1 MNEKRNREK
10 IIIRTSIIG
19 IVANIFLAGFK
30 AVVGL
35 LSHSI
40 AIVLD
45 AVNNLSD
52 AVSSIVTII
61 GTKLANKAPDKKH
74 PMGHG
79 RAEYLSAM
87 IVAAIV
93 LYAGITSL
101 VESVKKIIHPEKAE
115 YTKTTIIILVVAII
129 VKVILGT
136 YVKKVGKDV
145 NSGSLVASGSDALND
160 AIISTSV
167 LFSAI
172 IFITTGIG
180 LEAYVGVIISVVI
193 IKAGMEML
201 LDTLDDI
208 IGRRVDSEIVNKIK
222 KLACEEE
229 EVHGAF
235 DLDLHNYG
243 PDKFIGSIHV
253 EVDDTLTAGQVDAL
267 IRRIQSRVLA
277 ETGIILE
284 SITIYSVNTTD
295 EEIKA
300 MHKEVQ
306 EMVTAHEGVL
316 SIHGFYADKKEKII
330 RFDYVVS
337 YDEKEKEKLYDNIV
351 MELEEK
357 YPDYNINVITDYD
370 IS

>member
-222 KLACEEE
+222 KSM
-229 EVHGAF
+229 VHLIWTF
-235 DLDLHNYG
+235 ITMDLTSL
-243 PDKFIGSIHV
+243 
-253 EVDDTLTAGQVDAL
+253 
-267 IRRIQSRVLA
+267 
-277 ETGIILE
+277 
-284 SITIYSVNTTD
+284 
-295 EEIKA
+295 
-300 MHKEVQ
+300 
-306 EMVTAHEGVL
+306 
-316 SIHGFYADKKEKII
+316 
-330 RFDYVVS
+330 
-337 YDEKEKEKLYDNIV
+337 
-351 MELEEK
+351 
-357 YPDYNINVITDYD
+357 
-370 IS
+370 